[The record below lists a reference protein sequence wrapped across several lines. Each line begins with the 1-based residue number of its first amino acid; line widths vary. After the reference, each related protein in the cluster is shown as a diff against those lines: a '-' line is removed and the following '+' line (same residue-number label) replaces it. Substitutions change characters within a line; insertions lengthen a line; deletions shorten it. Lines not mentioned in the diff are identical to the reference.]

1 MGWPGCRE
9 HNPAGCWS
17 YGRPPTG
24 SGVWRSAER
33 ASSKTAIEMTALG
46 SQVPLGAFNCNQVVW
61 RAGAPHVVLRSSLL
75 RPGQHFPH
83 INSAT
88 LTLGALLQ
96 SCGVRDTPLPQ
107 TPLHTYIHTYT
118 HTHTRARARVSVPLS
133 CRGLIFV
140 TTPV

>member
-9 HNPAGCWS
+9 PNPAGCSS

-24 SGVWRSAER
+24 SGVWRSPER
-33 ASSKTAIEMTALG
+33 ASSETAIEMTALG

-61 RAGAPHVVLRSSLL
+61 RAGAPHVVLRSLLL

-83 INSAT
+83 IASAT

-96 SCGVRDTPLPQ
+96 SCGVRDPPPPPGPL
-107 TPLHTYIHTYT
+107 THTQT
-118 HTHTRARARVSVPLS
+118 HTHTKRVGTPELQ
-133 CRGLIFV
+133 GTDLV